1 MSNEPRR
8 WTAEHP
14 DGGRVDVD
22 GTEWF
27 ACDPYPTWYR
37 WEETDD
43 PLTGRRLIVGGWRN
57 NSDIEWPHAMEL
69 HEVLTDVLH
78 DAGAHISRSWCD
90 RTARAVMADD
100 RIIIHVRH

>member
-1 MSNEPRR
+1 MSDEPRR

-14 DGGRVDVD
+14 DGGRVDVN

-37 WEETDD
+37 WERGDA
-43 PLTGRRLIVGGWRN
+43 LTGQLIVGGWRN
-57 NSDIEWPHAMEL
+57 TSNIEWPVAGQL

-78 DAGAHISRSWCD
+78 DAGAHISRSWCE
-90 RTARAVMADD
+90 RTAREVLADE
-100 RIIIHVRH
+100 RISITVVQP